1 MFVILSCCNSKMCVQ
16 GQSLHVLVGRTRFK
30 VPRQPGF
37 NAGPGSLMARKA
49 SRDSLSVQSRFTAG
63 VFSFCR
69 RASASRTRLHLR
81 RPPIIRAPP
90 RFPIFA
96 VGSLSLVSRFGQAF
110 T

>member
-49 SRDSLSVQSRFTAG
+49 SRDLVHPLSRQFRQKSVLLCSTILARLFGACEDG
-63 VFSFCR
+63 VETEW
-69 RASASRTRLHLR
+69 ADL
-81 RPPIIRAPP
+81 PPSNAP
-90 RFPIFA
+90 
-96 VGSLSLVSRFGQAF
+96 GH
-110 T
+110 